1 MPQLTINESVGDF
14 THVIK
19 LDYTELQAIG
29 SGNSKTIF
37 TLPAGS
43 AVDLVGVLNSIDIAG
58 SSSLVIDVGYSGTA
72 TAFINQW
79 DVDAATVG
87 LPVFNTG
94 SDFVQ
99 TAGTTTIKGGALPVK
114 AVSAATGVLLKV
126 TDAAL
131 ASITAGQIIVGLR
144 VINLGRFA

>member
-19 LDYTELQAIG
+19 LDFTELQAIG

-58 SSSLVIDVGYSGTA
+58 SSSLVVDVGYSGTA
-72 TAFINQW
+72 TAFISGW

-99 TAGTTTIKGGALPVK
+99 SAGTTTIKGGSLPVK
-114 AVSAATGVLLKV
+114 AVSAATPVLLKV

-131 ASITAGQIIVGLR
+131 SSITAGQIIVGLR
-144 VINLGRFA
+144 VINLGRF